1 MFFGPED
8 VSRLDPTNLRGRL
21 SREEAERLGRARGGL
36 SLPAITALGSEEACL
51 VGHHAGPLALGGLE
65 RLEPAVAVGLARGR
79 DLLRLDRVRTLGR
92 AAAERLAGH
101 VGGLS
106 LAGLEEL
113 DAATARGLA
122 DTRGGL
128 WLRGLRAITPEVAA
142 ALATHQGDLHLDGIE
157 TLPSEVAAAL
167 AAHSGGLSLGGLRS
181 LSSQTAAILA
191 EHRGPLALD
200 GLDAIAPSIAAALA
214 PHGGRLGLSGL
225 RTIPPAAAVA
235 LAGHRG
241 DLALDRLESLP
252 VEAAAGLARHVGW
265 LSLAALGRLDQPAAE
280 ALAGHD
286 GWLGLPALTGSPA
299 AVAALRDCPRIRL
312 PRRVQGTAAPGR
324 GAAETALPEACG
336 LIIIGAGFAGIC
348 MAIQLL
354 EQGRRDFLILE
365 QAAALGGTWRDNTY
379 PGCAC
384 DVPAHV
390 YSYSFAQQ
398 AGWSGTFAGQA
409 EILAYIKRVATRH
422 GIERWIRYDTAVRKL
437 TWDDR
442 CRTWLAETAA
452 GARFRARV
460 VVSAVGGIH
469 VPKLPRLPGLER
481 FAGPVFH
488 TARWRH
494 DLDLAARRVAVI
506 GTGASAVQVV
516 PELAGRVEQL
526 VVFQRSAPWVLPR
539 SGGPASAWGR
549 LASRLPGVHRARR
562 AIDFLR
568 AEARAIAL
576 TVKPKFVERAQKQA
590 IRFVHAAVPDEAMRR
605 KLWPD
610 HALGCKRVLLSD
622 DYYPALQRDNV
633 SLVTA
638 AIEEVR
644 PHGIVTAGGHVHD
657 LDAVV
662 MATGFEPFDV
672 SAAIE
677 IRGRSGRAL
686 ADDWRDGP
694 QAFRGVAVAGYPNLF
709 LLMGPN
715 TALGH
720 NSILFMIE
728 TQVRYVL
735 RCLRWLDNGRLDAL
749 EVRDDVQR
757 TYNDSLQQRIERT
770 VWRSTTWRS
779 GGEGG
784 LAYRACGGWYRHASG
799 RNHVIWPRSAIAYW
813 ATMLRADIRHFL
825 PAADA
830 GSSRGPTAGLSEPA
844 RPSARAA

>member
-8 VSRLDPTNLRGRL
+8 VSRLDLTNLHGRL
-21 SREEAERLGRARGGL
+21 AREDAERLGRARGGL
-36 SLPAITALGSEEACL
+36 SLPGITSLGGEEACL

-65 RLEPAVAVGLARGR
+65 RLEPVVAAGLARGR
-79 DLLRLDRVRTLGR
+79 DLLLLDGVRTLDP

-113 DAATARGLA
+113 DAATAQRLA
-122 DTRGGL
+122 GARGGL
-128 WLRGLRAITPEVAA
+128 WLRGLQSITTEVAA
-142 ALATHQGDLHLDGIE
+142 ALATHHGDLNLDGME
-157 TLPSEVAAAL
+157 TLPDEAAAAL
-167 AAHSGGLSLGGLRS
+167 AVHSGRLSLGGLRS
-181 LSSQTAAILA
+181 LSSQTAALLA
-191 EHRGPLALD
+191 EHRGPLTLD
-200 GLDAIAPSIAAALA
+200 GLEAISPAAAAALA
-214 PHGGRLGLSGL
+214 PHGGRLALSGL
-225 RTIPPAAAVA
+225 RTIPAAVAAA

-241 DLALDRLESLP
+241 DLALNGLESLS
-252 VEAAAGLARHVGW
+252 VEAAIGLARHVGW
-265 LSLAALGRLDQPAAE
+265 LSLATLGRLDQPAAE
-280 ALAGHD
+280 ALARHD
-286 GWLGLPALTGSPA
+286 GWLGLPALTGSPG

-312 PRRVQGTAAPGR
+312 PRRVRGTAAAVR
-324 GAAETALPEACG
+324 GAAGPASPEACG

-348 MAIQLL
+348 MAIRLL
-354 EQGRRDFLILE
+354 EQGRRDFVVLE
-365 QAAALGGTWRDNTY
+365 QAASLGGTWRDNTY

-409 EILAYIKRVATRH
+409 EILAYIRRVAERH
-422 GIERWIRYDTAVRKL
+422 GVERWIRYDTAVRKL
-437 TWDDR
+437 TWDDHD
-442 CRTWLAETAA
+442 RTWLAETA
-452 GARFRARV
+452 GGGQFRARV

-469 VPKLPRLPGLER
+469 VPKLPRLPGLEG

-494 DLDLAARRVAVI
+494 DLDLATRRVAVI
-506 GTGASAVQVV
+506 GTGASAVQVI
-516 PELAGRVEQL
+516 PELAAHVERL
-526 VVFQRSAPWVLPR
+526 VVFQRSPPWVLPR
-539 SGGPASAWGR
+539 PGGPATAWSR
-549 LASRLPGVHRARR
+549 LASRLPGVQRMLR

-568 AEARAIAL
+568 AEARAVAL
-576 TVKPKFVERAQKQA
+576 TVKPKFVERAQKEA
-590 IRFVHAAVPDEAMRR
+590 IQFVHAAVPEEAMRR

-610 HALGCKRVLLSD
+610 HALGCKRVLLSA
-622 DYYPALQRDNV
+622 DYYPALQRHNV

-644 PHGIVTAGGHVHD
+644 PHAIVTAGGHEHD
-657 LDAVV
+657 LDAIVT
-662 MATGFEPFDV
+662 ATGFEPFDI
-672 SAAIE
+672 SAAID
-677 IRGRSGRAL
+677 IQGRGGRSL

-694 QAFRGVAVAGYPNLF
+694 EAFRGVAVAGYPNLF

-735 RCLRWLDNGRLDAL
+735 QCLRWLDSGRLDTL
-749 EVRDDVQR
+749 EVRGDVQR
-757 TYNDSLQQRIERT
+757 TYNDALQQRIERT
-770 VWRSTTWRS
+770 VWRSTPWRS
-779 GGEGG
+779 GGDGG
-784 LAYRACGGWYRHASG
+784 LDYRPCGSWYRHASG
-799 RNHVIWPRSAIAYW
+799 RNHVIWPGSAVAYW

-825 PAADA
+825 PDGAEQ
-830 GSSRGPTAGLSEPA
+830 SSRLRPAGLSDPA